1 MHDVVMP
8 IWWHCGLSG
17 VQYVP
22 SELCYTFW
30 VAARCATSHSVPPA
44 VQIEG
49 CEGWRLSQ
57 STGSSSQNVCF
68 LPTAGL
74 LTFLYIFTKIP
85 LFPVWDKMLWVSLVV
100 PTFRKRITLLVT
112 LATFALCMNH
122 FDFIHLRG
130 QPVDMHL
137 TISYCIHTGYCSY
150 MLRIIVQG
158 LKS

>member
-57 STGSSSQNVCF
+57 STGSSSQNVRF

-85 LFPVWDKMLWVSLVV
+85 LFPVYVRQDALSKSSCTDISKENHSFGHSSYLCIVYEPLWFY
-100 PTFRKRITLLVT
+100 P
-112 LATFALCMNH
+112 FAWTACRHAPYH
-122 FDFIHLRG
+122 FVLY
-130 QPVDMHL
+130 
-137 TISYCIHTGYCSY
+137 SYWI
-150 MLRIIVQG
+150 L
-158 LKS
+158 